1 MRRLEEKVPVETF
14 RSIQLWVTIS
24 ALSLAPLFFG
34 SVDQLWI
41 AVWTVLLSIST
52 VLGMAAPL
60 EARQA
65 RILSVFLAACFLYAL
80 VALIQVT
87 PHLLDRLD
95 DPIWRRTNEL
105 LGLNVGSRISS
116 RAEIPPVAI
125 GHFLLLLTSFLSGF
139 FVGTSRRNADT
150 LVRWARGSILLY
162 ALYGLVALALT
173 PNMLLWAP
181 KLAYQGSLTATF
193 VNHNTAATFLGAG
206 TILWF
211 CWAYLSFQSL
221 QWSSL
226 RLLLLTPTNEHLAFR
241 LVVRS
246 AAALTC
252 FFSLLLTGSRGG
264 LICTCLGLL
273 IAIGLMI
280 ARKRKPKLG
289 LVAGGGMLAAATIGV
304 WLSHIGRIGSQGLFD
319 DARWSVYGFCIEAIR
334 QRPLLGA
341 GAGTFEDLLPS
352 LRTEN
357 FNNWG
362 VWDYAHSTV
371 LEIAVEM
378 GVPIA
383 AMVVIAAIAS
393 LVVVAGGALQSEER
407 NRSSLAAIAGIAV
420 LTYLHSTVD
429 FSLQI
434 PGYLIVFAILL
445 GCGLARSSTEQIKLR
460 KPRLPAYVGVAPK
473 MGSRPQR

>member
-1 MRRLEEKVPVETF
+1 MRRLEEKVPVETL

-52 VLGMAAPL
+52 ILGMAAPL

-87 PHLLDRLD
+87 PDLLDRLD

-211 CWAYLSFQSL
+211 CLAYRSLQSL
-221 QWSSL
+221 QYS
-226 RLLLLTPTNEHLAFR
+226 
-241 LVVRS
+241 
-246 AAALTC
+246 
-252 FFSLLLTGSRGG
+252 
-264 LICTCLGLL
+264 
-273 IAIGLMI
+273 
-280 ARKRKPKLG
+280 
-289 LVAGGGMLAAATIGV
+289 
-304 WLSHIGRIGSQGLFD
+304 
-319 DARWSVYGFCIEAIR
+319 
-334 QRPLLGA
+334 
-341 GAGTFEDLLPS
+341 
-352 LRTEN
+352 
-357 FNNWG
+357 
-362 VWDYAHSTV
+362 
-371 LEIAVEM
+371 
-378 GVPIA
+378 
-383 AMVVIAAIAS
+383 
-393 LVVVAGGALQSEER
+393 
-407 NRSSLAAIAGIAV
+407 
-420 LTYLHSTVD
+420 
-429 FSLQI
+429 
-434 PGYLIVFAILL
+434 
-445 GCGLARSSTEQIKLR
+445 
-460 KPRLPAYVGVAPK
+460 
-473 MGSRPQR
+473 